1 MKPFLRVENSVARLG
16 DLLQLG
22 NFSKPVVTIILPK
35 SSTLLCNFCKGVKIF
50 HFSSK
55 FILGNFYR
63 HLTTFYWSH
72 WLKMARSR
80 EQFLSPSLTST
91 IGTTF
96 STLKPIWNVP
106 AKRDQNRW
114 SLKSKQG
121 GMYETYLTFLRS
133 LLYCLNGSK
142 VSKYEEKICQYLI
155 KRNARK

>member
-55 FILGNFYR
+55 FILGNCYR

-114 SLKSKQG
+114 SLKSKRHVWN
-121 GMYETYLTFLRS
+121 LFDFFKFFIILPPWVKSIKIWRKNLPIFNKKKRS
-133 LLYCLNGSK
+133 
-142 VSKYEEKICQYLI
+142 
-155 KRNARK
+155 

>member
-63 HLTTFYWSH
+63 HLATFYWSH
-72 WLKMARSR
+72 CYCVTCADHASIPFKNSDVCVCSFDNVNYLNKHLRFEIHNQFIEEILFHLKHYS
-80 EQFLSPSLTST
+80 Q
-91 IGTTF
+91 
-96 STLKPIWNVP
+96 
-106 AKRDQNRW
+106 
-114 SLKSKQG
+114 KQ
-121 GMYETYLTFLRS
+121 S
-133 LLYCLNGSK
+133 LLTLLDLL
-142 VSKYEEKICQYLI
+142 KI
-155 KRNARK
+155 A